1 MEPRAHHVLIG
12 LFTLLAAAGA
22 IAFALWLSNTREVAE
37 RYYTVVFHEAVR
49 GLSRGSAVQYN
60 GLRVGDITDLSLDPD
75 DIRRVRAR
83 IRVDSRIPIHEDTR
97 ARLELTGI
105 TGLAVIALSGGTP
118 GSPLLTAPDGQAPVI
133 HATPSALSQLLSQG
147 DDMMSNISGLLINAR
162 DFMSPEN
169 AKNLSA
175 TLENLSKFTAALQ
188 LDGGDLQ
195 TLIKSLNQAATE
207 ASRALAQ
214 ATSLLEGADG
224 LLAKQGGRAFDSAQ
238 RAMAALEQTAR
249 RLAQLVQENQGALS
263 SGMQGLGDIGPTL
276 QSLRDTLAVLRTTV
290 RRLDED
296 PAGYLLGREQIQEY
310 RP

>member
-12 LFTLLAAAGA
+12 LFTLLAAVGA

-60 GLRVGDITDLSLDPD
+60 GLRVGDITDLSLDPE

-162 DFMSPEN
+162 DFLSAEN

-175 TLENLSKFTAALQ
+175 TLENLSKFSAALQ

-195 TLIKSLNQAATE
+195 TLIKNLSQAATE

-214 ATSLLEGADG
+214 ATALLEGADG
-224 LLAKQGGRAFDSAQ
+224 LLSKQGGRAFDSAQ

-296 PAGYLLGREQIQEY
+296 PAGYLLGREQIREY

>member
-12 LFTLLAAAGA
+12 LFTLLAAVGA

-37 RYYTVVFHEAVR
+37 RTYIVVFHEAVR

-60 GLRVGDITDLSLDPD
+60 GLRVGEITDLSLDPA
-75 DIRRVRAR
+75 DIRQVRAR
-83 IRVDSRIPIHEDTR
+83 VRVDSRIPIHEDTR

-118 GSPLLTAPDGQAPVI
+118 GSPLLTAPEGQAPVI

-162 DFMSPEN
+162 DFISPEN

-224 LLAKQGGRAFDSAQ
+224 LLSKQGGRAFDSAQ
-238 RAMAALEQTAR
+238 RAMAALEQTAK
-249 RLAQLVQENQGALS
+249 RLAQLMQEHQAALG

-276 QSLRDTLAVLRTTV
+276 QSLRDTLTVLRTTV

-296 PAGYLLGREQIQEY
+296 PAGYLLGREQIREY